1 MSLAGDTLL
10 GASFL
15 LVLSSCKSVVR
26 SPPSAADDG
35 TAEACLIYSPLLS
48 RSLAIVLR
56 YCNGEHSL
64 KHRLTTD
71 SCTLRIS
78 NDHFRQVT
86 AHPLVISFLLS
97 RHLAQSGVHSAGCC
111 RGVPGYAPHRTPE
124 LSLQW
129 PWKRKSRLYSYM
141 AYRNLRKPPELF
153 TTKTLI

>member
-1 MSLAGDTLL
+1 MLPVAVVSLAGDTLL

-71 SCTLRIS
+71 TCTLRIS

-86 AHPLVISFLLS
+86 AHPLVISFLFS
-97 RHLAQSGVHSAGCC
+97 RHLAQTGVHSAGRC
-111 RGVPGYAPHRTPE
+111 RGCPDMHLTERLSSAYSGPGSINPNCTDTWHTE
-124 LSLQW
+124 
-129 PWKRKSRLYSYM
+129 
-141 AYRNLRKPPELF
+141 
-153 TTKTLI
+153 I